1 MHWKPQRDVS
11 FALLCI
17 WTITFFN
24 VILVVI
30 LLFYRID
37 DCTASAF
44 KTKYGVQFYDHSV
57 KACAVLEIVDECIQS
72 INGNCATDEFF
83 SSDLFIIQQECAKEK
98 FGCSENQKE
107 T

>member
-11 FALLCI
+11 LLNHTDTYI
-17 WTITFFN
+17 VQFYSI
-24 VILVVI
+24 VI

-44 KTKYGVQFYDHSV
+44 KTKYGEHFYDYDV
-57 KACAVLEIVDECIQS
+57 KVCAILEIANECIQS
-72 INGNCATDEFF
+72 INRNCASDEYF
-83 SSDLFIIQQECAKEK
+83 SSDLFIIQQECHKEK

>member
-83 SSDLFIIQQECAKEK
+83 SSDLFIIQQECHKEK

>member
-44 KTKYGVQFYDHSV
+44 KTKYGVQFYGHSV
-57 KACAVLEIVDECIQS
+57 KACAVLEIVNECIQS
-72 INGNCATDEFF
+72 INGNCATDEYF
-83 SSDLFIIQQECAKEK
+83 SGDFFIIQQECHKEK

>member
-1 MHWKPQRDVS
+1 M
-11 FALLCI
+11 
-17 WTITFFN
+17 
-24 VILVVI
+24 
-30 LLFYRID
+30 LFYRIGECVERAERTED
-37 DCTASAF
+37 
-44 KTKYGVQFYDHSV
+44 GVRKKGI
-57 KACAVLEIVDECIQS
+57 KACDMVKILEECVES

>member
-11 FALLCI
+11 FALSCI

-44 KTKYGVQFYDHSV
+44 KTKYGEHFYDYDV
-57 KACAVLEIVDECIQS
+57 KVCAILEIVDECIQS

-83 SSDLFIIQQECAKEK
+83 SSDLFIIQQECHKEK

>member
-44 KTKYGVQFYDHSV
+44 KTKYGEHFYDYDV
-57 KACAVLEIVDECIQS
+57 KVCAILEIVDKCIQS

-83 SSDLFIIQQECAKEK
+83 SSDLFIIQQECQQEK
-98 FGCSENQKE
+98 SGCSDKQKE